1 MKHPMDDKVKKL
13 DAWDISLTKLSTA
26 AAIIIVFKL
35 WVGAMNWVHDTNVW
49 WFVAALV
56 IFAFRPIKRIYFKG

>member
-13 DAWDISLTKLSTA
+13 DAWDISLTKLATA
-26 AAIIIVFKL
+26 AGIIIVLKL
-35 WVGAMNWVHDTNVW
+35 WVGAMNWVHDTNIW

-56 IFAFRPIKRIYFKG
+56 IFAFRPLKRVYFKR

>member
-13 DAWDISLTKLSTA
+13 DAWDISLTKVAVA
-26 AAIIIVFKL
+26 ATVIIILKL
-35 WVGAMNWVHDTNVW
+35 WPASMNWVNDTNIG

-56 IFAFRPIKRIYFKG
+56 IFAFRPIKRMFFKG